1 MGITAKELA
10 ARLNL
15 SATAVS
21 MALNGKPGVSTE
33 TRALVIRE
41 AEKAGYDFSRLS
53 MKKNVTG
60 DIYCIICRAHNAILN
75 YTPIFSELTEGIE
88 QECRKNGYHL
98 KTFQLYEKADDL
110 QKYIEDGKLVVK
122 SGQTEFEQVATANW
136 DSAKAQDRMDTIIA
150 GNYSDGTTL
159 ADCSCVLINNAQGAY
174 LATSYL
180 IDRCGRQPGHLCSSY
195 RITNFRERTH
205 GFHRAV
211 REHGMSTAKSIIHEL
226 SPSIEGAFSDMLE
239 IIDSGT
245 PLAGAY
251 FADNDLIAIGAIKAL
266 KLRGYKI
273 PEAITIAG
281 FDNISEGRVIDPALT
296 TIDVPRKFMGETA
309 AAQLI
314 REIRTSVPH
323 SVKIEVSTTLIK
335 RFSV

>member
-33 TRALVIRE
+33 TRAMVIRE

-53 MKKNVTG
+53 MKKNASG

-75 YTPIFSELTEGIE
+75 YTPIFSELTDGIE

-98 KTFQLYEKADDL
+98 KTFQLYEKIDDL
-110 QKYIEDGKLVVK
+110 QKYIEELRISQCAGVILL
-122 SGQTEFEQVATANW
+122 GTEVSASVCHEFLQLSVPVILL
-136 DSAKAQDRMDTIIA
+136 DSYFD
-150 GNYSDGTTL
+150 S

-180 IDRCGRQPGHLCSSY
+180 IDRCGRQPGHLCSFY

-226 SPSIEGAFSDMLE
+226 SPSIEGHSLRKPGNLTRWNERVHLRVDGGGNILTVDGYPFGFTRLSFATLPCR
-239 IIDSGT
+239 T
-245 PLAGAY
+245 QNLVLA
-251 FADNDLIAIGAIKAL
+251 
-266 KLRGYKI
+266 
-273 PEAITIAG
+273 
-281 FDNISEGRVIDPALT
+281 
-296 TIDVPRKFMGETA
+296 
-309 AAQLI
+309 
-314 REIRTSVPH
+314 
-323 SVKIEVSTTLIK
+323 
-335 RFSV
+335 

>member
-1 MGITAKELA
+1 MIYLLYQTGGMTYMSITAKELA

-110 QKYIEDGKLVVK
+110 QKYIEELRISQCAGVILLGTEVSASVCREFLQLSVPVVLL
-122 SGQTEFEQVATANW
+122 
-136 DSAKAQDRMDTIIA
+136 DSYFD
-150 GNYSDGTTL
+150 S
-159 ADCSCVLINNAQGAY
+159 ADCSCVLSNNAQGAY
-174 LATSYL
+174 LATGYL
-180 IDRCGRQPGHLCSSY
+180 IDRCGRQPGHLCSFLQ
-195 RITNFRERTH
+195 NH
-205 GFHRAV
+205 
-211 REHGMSTAKSIIHEL
+211 
-226 SPSIEGAFSDMLE
+226 
-239 IIDSGT
+239 
-245 PLAGAY
+245 
-251 FADNDLIAIGAIKAL
+251 
-266 KLRGYKI
+266 
-273 PEAITIAG
+273 
-281 FDNISEGRVIDPALT
+281 
-296 TIDVPRKFMGETA
+296 
-309 AAQLI
+309 
-314 REIRTSVPH
+314 
-323 SVKIEVSTTLIK
+323 
-335 RFSV
+335 

>member
-1 MGITAKELA
+1 MN
-10 ARLNL
+10 R
-15 SATAVS
+15 SA
-21 MALNGKPGVSTE
+21 
-33 TRALVIRE
+33 
-41 AEKAGYDFSRLS
+41 
-53 MKKNVTG
+53 
-60 DIYCIICRAHNAILN
+60 
-75 YTPIFSELTEGIE
+75 
-88 QECRKNGYHL
+88 RKNGYHL

-110 QKYIEDGKLVVK
+110 QKYIEELRISQCAGVILLGTEVSASVCREFLQLSVPVVLL
-122 SGQTEFEQVATANW
+122 
-136 DSAKAQDRMDTIIA
+136 DSYFD
-150 GNYSDGTTL
+150 S
-159 ADCSCVLINNAQGAY
+159 ADCSCVLSNNAQGAY
-174 LATSYL
+174 LATGYL

-266 KLRGYKI
+266 KLRGYKV
-273 PEAITIAG
+273 PEDIAIAG

-296 TIDVPRKFMGETA
+296 TIDVPRKFMGQTA

-314 REIRTSVPH
+314 RELKTPVPH

-335 RFSV
+335 RFSVCFLYKKMEPGSSKTSARFVPYHSTVKSAFHILLCNILKSTPYKSYKPSPDPIPRNYLPSTCPGSPAQNP

>member
-60 DIYCIICRAHNAILN
+60 DVYCIICRAHNAILN

-110 QKYIEDGKLVVK
+110 QKYIEELRISHEFLQLSVPVVLL
-122 SGQTEFEQVATANW
+122 
-136 DSAKAQDRMDTIIA
+136 DSYFD
-150 GNYSDGTTL
+150 S
-159 ADCSCVLINNAQGAY
+159 ADCSCVLSNNAQGAY
-174 LATSYL
+174 QATSYL

-195 RITNFRERTH
+195 KITNFRERTH

-211 REHGMSTAKSIIHEL
+211 REHGMSTAKSIVHEL

-273 PEAITIAG
+273 PEDITIAG

-309 AAQLI
+309 ATQLI

>member
-110 QKYIEDGKLVVK
+110 QKYIEELRISQCAGVILLGTEVSASVCHEFLQLSVPVVLL
-122 SGQTEFEQVATANW
+122 
-136 DSAKAQDRMDTIIA
+136 DSYFD
-150 GNYSDGTTL
+150 S
-159 ADCSCVLINNAQGAY
+159 ADCSCVLSNNAQGAY
-174 LATSYL
+174 QKL
-180 IDRCGRQPGHLCSSY
+180 IAKIAALTPGNGSVDQAVFDEQKEK
-195 RITNFRERTH
+195 FRKAM
-205 GFHRAV
+205 G
-211 REHGMSTAKSIIHEL
+211 
-226 SPSIEGAFSDMLE
+226 
-239 IIDSGT
+239 
-245 PLAGAY
+245 
-251 FADNDLIAIGAIKAL
+251 NDLNTSLGITALYDAL
-266 KLRGYKI
+266 KVKANDETKLALLADFDRVLSLDLLAKA
-273 PEAITIAG
+273 EAKREADAKAKASAASDGGIVITG
-281 FDNISEGRVIDPALT
+281 EGDPA
-296 TIDVPRKFMGETA
+296 IDALVLQRAQAKKAKNFAEADRIRDELKAMG
-309 AAQLI
+309 
-314 REIRTSVPH
+314 
-323 SVKIEVSTTLIK
+323 IEVTDTKDGASW
-335 RFSV
+335 RRV

>member
-110 QKYIEDGKLVVK
+110 QKYIEELRISQCAGVILLGTEVSASVCHEFLQLSVPVVLL
-122 SGQTEFEQVATANW
+122 
-136 DSAKAQDRMDTIIA
+136 DSYFD
-150 GNYSDGTTL
+150 S
-159 ADCSCVLINNAQGAY
+159 ADCSCVLSNKI
-174 LATSYL
+174 
-180 IDRCGRQPGHLCSSY
+180 GRAH
-195 RITNFRERTH
+195 
-205 GFHRAV
+205 V
-211 REHGMSTAKSIIHEL
+211 
-226 SPSIEGAFSDMLE
+226 
-239 IIDSGT
+239 
-245 PLAGAY
+245 
-251 FADNDLIAIGAIKAL
+251 
-266 KLRGYKI
+266 
-273 PEAITIAG
+273 
-281 FDNISEGRVIDPALT
+281 
-296 TIDVPRKFMGETA
+296 
-309 AAQLI
+309 
-314 REIRTSVPH
+314 
-323 SVKIEVSTTLIK
+323 
-335 RFSV
+335 

>member
-53 MKKNVTG
+53 IKKNASG

-75 YTPIFSELTEGIE
+75 YTPIFSELTDGIE
-88 QECRKNGYHL
+88 QECRKNDYHL
-98 KTFQLYEKADDL
+98 KTFQLYEKTDDL
-110 QKYIEDGKLVVK
+110 QKYIEELRISQCAGIIFL
-122 SGQTEFEQVATANW
+122 GTEVSASVCREFLQLSVPIVLL
-136 DSAKAQDRMDTIIA
+136 DSYFD
-150 GNYSDGTTL
+150 SV
-159 ADCSCVLINNAQGAY
+159 DCSSVLINNAQGAY

-180 IDRCGRQPGHLCSSY
+180 IDRCSRQPGYLSSSY
-195 RITNFRERTH
+195 KIENFHERKS
-205 GFHRAV
+205 GFQRAIH
-211 REHGMSTAKSIIHEL
+211 EHGMSTGKSVIHEL

-245 PLAGAY
+245 PLASAY

-273 PEAITIAG
+273 PEDIAIAG
-281 FDNISEGRVIDPALT
+281 FDNISEGRVIDPSLT
-296 TIDVPRKFMGETA
+296 TIDVPRKFMGQTA

-323 SVKIEVSTTLIK
+323 SVKIQVSTTLIK

>member
-1 MGITAKELA
+1 
-10 ARLNL
+10 
-15 SATAVS
+15 
-21 MALNGKPGVSTE
+21 
-33 TRALVIRE
+33 
-41 AEKAGYDFSRLS
+41 
-53 MKKNVTG
+53 
-60 DIYCIICRAHNAILN
+60 
-75 YTPIFSELTEGIE
+75 
-88 QECRKNGYHL
+88 
-98 KTFQLYEKADDL
+98 
-110 QKYIEDGKLVVK
+110 
-122 SGQTEFEQVATANW
+122 
-136 DSAKAQDRMDTIIA
+136 
-150 GNYSDGTTL
+150 
-159 ADCSCVLINNAQGAY
+159 
-174 LATSYL
+174 
-180 IDRCGRQPGHLCSSY
+180 
-195 RITNFRERTH
+195 
-205 GFHRAV
+205 
-211 REHGMSTAKSIIHEL
+211 
-226 SPSIEGAFSDMLE
+226 MLE

>member
-110 QKYIEDGKLVVK
+110 QKYIEELRISQCAGVILL
-122 SGQTEFEQVATANW
+122 GTEVSASVCHEFLQLSVPVILL
-136 DSAKAQDRMDTIIA
+136 DSYFD
-150 GNYSDGTTL
+150 S

-180 IDRCGRQPGHLCSSY
+180 IDRCGRSRDTSALPTKSQTSGNVRTVSTELSGNMECPPQNPLS
-195 RITNFRERTH
+195 TNFPLPSKVHSPTCW
-205 GFHRAV
+205 
-211 REHGMSTAKSIIHEL
+211 KS
-226 SPSIEGAFSDMLE
+226 
-239 IIDSGT
+239 
-245 PLAGAY
+245 
-251 FADNDLIAIGAIKAL
+251 
-266 KLRGYKI
+266 
-273 PEAITIAG
+273 
-281 FDNISEGRVIDPALT
+281 
-296 TIDVPRKFMGETA
+296 
-309 AAQLI
+309 
-314 REIRTSVPH
+314 
-323 SVKIEVSTTLIK
+323 
-335 RFSV
+335 

>member
-1 MGITAKELA
+1 
-10 ARLNL
+10 
-15 SATAVS
+15 
-21 MALNGKPGVSTE
+21 
-33 TRALVIRE
+33 
-41 AEKAGYDFSRLS
+41 

-110 QKYIEDGKLVVK
+110 QKYIEELRISQCAGVILLGTEVSASVCREFLQLSVPVVLL
-122 SGQTEFEQVATANW
+122 
-136 DSAKAQDRMDTIIA
+136 DSYFD
-150 GNYSDGTTL
+150 S
-159 ADCSCVLINNAQGAY
+159 ADCSCVLSNNAQGAY
-174 LATSYL
+174 LATGYL

-266 KLRGYKI
+266 KLRGYKV
-273 PEAITIAG
+273 PEDIAIAG

-296 TIDVPRKFMGETA
+296 TIDGPTKIHGADSRRTA
-309 AAQLI
+309 H
-314 REIRTSVPH
+314 P
-323 SVKIEVSTTLIK
+323 
-335 RFSV
+335 

>member
-33 TRALVIRE
+33 TRAMVIRE

-53 MKKNVTG
+53 MKKNASG

-75 YTPIFSELTEGIE
+75 YTPIFSELTDGIE

-98 KTFQLYEKADDL
+98 KTFQLYEKIDDL
-110 QKYIEDGKLVVK
+110 QKYIEELRISQCAGVILL
-122 SGQTEFEQVATANW
+122 GTEVSASVCHEFLQLSVPVILL
-136 DSAKAQDRMDTIIA
+136 DSYFD
-150 GNYSDGTTL
+150 S

-251 FADNDLIAIGAIKAL
+251 FADNDLIAIGAIKA
-266 KLRGYKI
+266 
-273 PEAITIAG
+273 
-281 FDNISEGRVIDPALT
+281 
-296 TIDVPRKFMGETA
+296 
-309 AAQLI
+309 
-314 REIRTSVPH
+314 
-323 SVKIEVSTTLIK
+323 
-335 RFSV
+335 

>member
-1 MGITAKELA
+1 
-10 ARLNL
+10 
-15 SATAVS
+15 
-21 MALNGKPGVSTE
+21 
-33 TRALVIRE
+33 
-41 AEKAGYDFSRLS
+41 
-53 MKKNVTG
+53 
-60 DIYCIICRAHNAILN
+60 
-75 YTPIFSELTEGIE
+75 
-88 QECRKNGYHL
+88 
-98 KTFQLYEKADDL
+98 
-110 QKYIEDGKLVVK
+110 
-122 SGQTEFEQVATANW
+122 
-136 DSAKAQDRMDTIIA
+136 
-150 GNYSDGTTL
+150 
-159 ADCSCVLINNAQGAY
+159 
-174 LATSYL
+174 
-180 IDRCGRQPGHLCSSY
+180 
-195 RITNFRERTH
+195 
-205 GFHRAV
+205 
-211 REHGMSTAKSIIHEL
+211 MSTAKSIVHEL

-273 PEAITIAG
+273 PEDIAIAG
-281 FDNISEGRVIDPALT
+281 FDNISEGRIIDPSIT